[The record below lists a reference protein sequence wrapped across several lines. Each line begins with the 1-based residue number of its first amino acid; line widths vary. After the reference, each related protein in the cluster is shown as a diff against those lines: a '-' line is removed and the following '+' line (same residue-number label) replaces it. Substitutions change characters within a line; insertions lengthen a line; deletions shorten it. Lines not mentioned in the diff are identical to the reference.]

1 MSHSEQLK
9 RDFYRHLKHLK
20 NKYRKSGLSS
30 LDQLSGGSLRGGQ
43 KAEEGSPWLEGMMDD
58 PLNGI
63 GGHDQPQEEMEAGMS
78 GSDVLPKPTGEE
90 AIMGMSEDP
99 NELRGWE
106 NQEKPDEEQNTQ
118 FEAQGYGGGRLNDPT
133 GWHKESTDELL
144 LTQHRGEPGEV
155 HMAPGEEESPW
166 GNPDVEDD
174 PLEHQWKQRKALE
187 DAAYS
192 KLLELAAVKDFK
204 TQSNQ
209 PFEQRL
215 EDELVDAQKAY
226 DDLANNN
233 SEWLSQTLDDNE
245 GMCDEGSPLAD
256 TSICNEANRRGL
268 GGVGEKKIGAGEWPC
283 TCPISPKW
291 DSPECQQMFARGVI
305 PLSERGKCN

>member
-1 MSHSEQLK
+1 MTDQEKS
-9 RDFYRHLKHLK
+9 FFRHLKHLK
-20 NKYRKSGLSS
+20 NKYRRKDGLSS
-30 LDQLSGGSLRGGQ
+30 LNQLSGGALRGGQ
-43 KAEEGSPWLEGMMDD
+43 KAEEGSPWLEGILNDD
-58 PLNGI
+58 LNGI
-63 GGHDQPQEEMEAGMS
+63 GGHDQPYDEGRDAATA
-78 GSDVLPKPTGEE
+78 GSDVLPQPTGEE
-90 AIMGMSEDP
+90 AIAGMSNDP

-106 NQEKPDEEQNTQ
+106 TNGEEGQYSDEQ
-118 FEAQGYGGGRLNDPT
+118 P
-133 GWHKESTDELL
+133 WHKESTDELL

-155 HMAPGEEESPW
+155 RMAPGDDESPW

-192 KLLELAAVKDFK
+192 KLMEVVSAKDFK

-209 PFEQRL
+209 PFDQRL
-215 EDELVDAQKAY
+215 EDDIHDAQRAY
-226 DDLANNN
+226 DHIATDNQN
-233 SEWLSQTLDDNE
+233 WLSKTLEDNE
-245 GMCDEGSPLAD
+245 GICDEGSPLAD
-256 TSICNEANRRGL
+256 SSLCNEANRRGL
-268 GGVGEKKIGAGEWPC
+268 GGVGEKKIGAGEWQC